1 MNCTPVEDV
10 LVEEDETS
18 TVTDEAKWPAVEE
31 SDDVAGA
38 EQTIDVDSL
47 PGMDVAEV
55 VTVEGNSVQVHRHD
69 MVSAV
74 NDEPV
79 MVTRVPPV
87 VGPSVGEMDAT
98 DGDVV

>member
-1 MNCTPVEDV
+1 MNCTPLEDV

-79 MVTRVPPV
+79 MVTSAACGR
-87 VGPSVGEMDAT
+87 SKRWR
-98 DGDVV
+98 DGRHGWGRG